1 MATELTSTT
10 WHGNPRPVTSYCT
23 TVFNEFVA
31 SPYYADGRNVPTY
44 TTYVTPLP
52 LADLVPKATVLVPGP
67 APLVE
72 VQIDGLWPDFS
83 GVDVNIT
90 RTNGVNGDYIDTLFH
105 TGETVG
111 PVFTAEALAAII
123 NEEDDLTATSDGQ
136 KIIISALAPVTSL
149 TIVTFAAV

>member
-1 MATELTSTT
+1 VHETYNT
-10 WHGNPRPVTSYCT
+10 PV
-23 TVFNEFVA
+23 
-31 SPYYADGRNVPTY
+31 
-44 TTYVTPLP
+44 PLV
-52 LADLVPKATVLVPGP
+52 DLLPKATVLVPGP

-72 VQIDGLWPDFS
+72 VQIDGLWPDLA
-83 GVDVNIT
+83 GVDINIT

>member
-1 MATELTSTT
+1 MANIVSDTQ
-10 WHGNPRPVTSYCT
+10 WHGNPRPITSYVT
-23 TVFNEFVA
+23 TVYDTSVA
-31 SPYYADGRNVPTY
+31 SPYYADGRNVPVHETY
-44 TTYVTPLP
+44 NTPVP
-52 LADLVPKATVLVPGP
+52 LVDLLPKATVLVPGP